1 MSKISLKSKEEIAIM
16 AEGGEKLGSV
26 LDSVLKNIKPGL
38 TTLQIDEWIEE
49 GIIKAGGKPSFKTV
63 PNYYWS
69 SCVGINSEVVHSIPK
84 KNKLIKEGD
93 LLKVDLGMV
102 WQSFHTDLSWT
113 VLVSSKAVKKQSP
126 VPDGTGQS
134 NRDKK
139 YEGKLKFLEAGE
151 KALEEAIK
159 VAVVGN
165 RIGHISQKIEET
177 VRRAGFSPVEVLT
190 GHGIGKKLHEE
201 PLIPE
206 LVRGRI
212 ENTPLLVAGMTLAV
226 EVIYNLGSAEVVLED
241 DGWTVSTKDGKISG
255 LFERTI
261 AITQSKP
268 LVLTRES
275 FVC

>member
-69 SCVGINSEVVHSIPK
+69 SCVGTNSEVVHSIPK

-102 WQSFHTDLSWT
+102 WQNFHTDLAWT
-113 VLVSSKAVKKQSP
+113 VLVGSKATRQIDGQQSSK
-126 VPDGTGQS
+126 
-134 NRDKK
+134 DKK

-151 KALEEAIK
+151 KALGEAIK

-177 VRRAGFSPVEVLT
+177 VRGPGFSPVEILT
-190 GHGIGKKLHEE
+190 GHGIGRKLHEE

-212 ENTPLLVAGMTLAV
+212 ENTPLLVAGMTLAI
-226 EVIYNLGSAEVVLED
+226 EVIYNLGRAEVVLED
-241 DGWTVSTKDGKISG
+241 DGWTVGTKDGKISG